1 MTVPPR
7 PEAVGARIDAHLVT
21 SDERLLP
28 FDGLRGLAAA
38 SVVYYH
44 LEQMLYV
51 PGRVL
56 GGGHLLV
63 DLFFI
68 LSGFVIARQ
77 YQGGIESRRI
87 GFVGYALRRLARLY
101 PAYLLAFVAVVVME
115 VVGLKHLG
123 EAPKFR
129 RDAPILSTF
138 LQLTLL
144 HNAGL
149 RTAAWNFP
157 SWSVSVE
164 WIVNLLFFVFV
175 RQLRSA
181 RTPVILAIVY
191 LCTACLMQLSPK
203 TLDLDLWE
211 GNYGFLN
218 AGLARGLVGFG
229 LGVVV
234 FTHHRSLPR
243 PHPLALHA
251 LESVVAM
258 AAVIGLTRKT
268 NPFYVG
274 ADHVSVLFFFPAL
287 VTLCLYRASWV
298 GRLLSTRAA
307 VFLGTISYSV
317 YVLHIPLLNLV
328 TPLYAR
334 VPSPWNTI
342 GYGVLLLIAAQV
354 CYRFVEM
361 PGRALIRRW
370 ESGWLASRAHAS
382 APATGDEQSR
392 SV

>member
-1 MTVPPR
+1 MTATTRADPTD
-7 PEAVGARIDAHLVT
+7 ARADAHLIT

-38 SVVYYH
+38 SVVFYH

-51 PGRVL
+51 PVRVL

-77 YQGGIESRRI
+77 YQASIVEGRI
-87 GFVGYALRRLARLY
+87 GFGSYAVRRLARLY
-101 PAYLLAFVAVVVME
+101 PAYLVAFVAVILME
-115 VVGLKHLG
+115 AVGLRHLG
-123 EAPKFR
+123 EAPRFR

-157 SWSVSVE
+157 AWSVSVE
-164 WIVNLLFFVFV
+164 WIVNLLFFVLVKRF
-175 RQLRSA
+175 RGGPPA
-181 RTPVILAIVY
+181 ILLGVVY
-191 LCTACLMQLSPK
+191 LCTASLMQLSSK

-218 AGLARGLVGFG
+218 AGLARGLVGFS
-229 LGVVV
+229 LGVVI
-234 FTHHRSLPR
+234 FGQHRLLPKLRPGVLHSLEIAIVAG
-243 PHPLALHA
+243 AL
-251 LESVVAM
+251 V
-258 AAVIGLTRKT
+258 GLTRRIQ
-268 NPFYVG
+268 PFYVG
-274 ADHVSVLFFFPAL
+274 VDHVSVLFFFPAL
-287 VTLCLYRASWV
+287 VTLCLYRSGWLA
-298 GRLLSTRAA
+298 RLLAMRVP

-317 YVLHIPLLNLV
+317 YVLHVPLLNLV
-328 TPLYAR
+328 TPIYTK

-342 GYGVLLLIAAQV
+342 AYGALLLAASYL
-354 CYRFVEM
+354 CYRFIEM
-361 PGRALIRRW
+361 PGRAMIRRW
-370 ESGWLASRAHAS
+370 EASWRAAHAGMATS
-382 APATGDEQSR
+382 GDPRPAPAA
-392 SV
+392 